1 MALSLDEKQT
11 KDLIKQAILELI
23 EEREDRIYDLFAEI
37 IEDIILVN
45 AIREDED
52 SEPVSRA
59 DIMNILRGEA

>member
-1 MALSLDEKQT
+1 MALTLDEKQT

-37 IEDIILVN
+37 IEDTILVN

-59 DIMNILRGEA
+59 DIMNTLRGDA

>member
-37 IEDIILVN
+37 IEDTILVN
-45 AIREDED
+45 AIREGED

>member
-1 MALSLDEKQT
+1 MALTLDEKQT

-37 IEDIILVN
+37 IEDTILVN

>member
-37 IEDIILVN
+37 IEDTILVN

>member
-1 MALSLDEKQT
+1 MTLSLDEKQT

-37 IEDIILVN
+37 IEDTILVN

>member
-45 AIREDED
+45 AIREGED